1 MKRKLAILFL
11 AAALGLSAAPP
22 IPVIFDTDMGN
33 DIDDALALA
42 MLHSLETRGEIRLVA
57 VTVTKDNPW
66 APRFVSAVN
75 TFYGRAGIPIGMV
88 KNGVTKEEGNYLR
101 KSIDGGRYPFSNQTQ
116 DAVELLRKTLSA
128 QADGSVVVIQVG
140 FSTNLARLLESP
152 GGRELAAKKVKVLSL
167 MAGDF
172 TNHGPEYNVK
182 EDVPSA
188 KKLVADW
195 PTETIWSGFEIGQT
209 IKFPA
214 RSISNDFAWSAK
226 NPVVDGYKNY
236 MKFPYDRETW
246 DLTAVLAALRP
257 DGGYFTLSK
266 PGRVAVDDK
275 GMTKFEVSV
284 GGRDRYL
291 IVNDL
296 QRARVLEA
304 LIWLASQPVH

>member
-1 MKRKLAILFL
+1 MTAKILPFFL
-11 AAALGLSAAPP
+11 ATAMAFGAAAPT
-22 IPVIFDTDMGN
+22 PVIFDTDMGN

-66 APRFVSAVN
+66 APRYVSAVD
-75 TFYGRAGIPIGMV
+75 TFYGRARIPIGMV
-88 KNGVTKEEGNYLR
+88 KNGVTKDEGKYLR
-101 KSIDGGRYPFSNQTQ
+101 RAIETGHYPYSDYSE
-116 DAVELLRKTLSA
+116 DAVVLLQKTLAA
-128 QADGSVVVIQVG
+128 QADGSVVIIQVG
-140 FSTNLARLLESP
+140 FSTNLAHLLEAP
-152 GGRELAAKKVKVLSL
+152 GGRDLVKRKVKLLSL

-188 KKLVADW
+188 KKLVAEW
-195 PTETIWSGFEIGQT
+195 PTPTVWSGYEIGQV

-214 RSISNDFAWSAK
+214 RSIEHDFGWARHH
-226 NPVVDGYKNY
+226 PVVDGYKNY

-257 DGGYFTLSK
+257 DDGYFGYS
-266 PGRVAVDDK
+266 PAGRVTVDDK
-275 GMTKFEVSV
+275 GFTHFQAGA

-291 IVNDL
+291 TVNDA
-296 QRARVLEA
+296 QRGRVLEA
-304 LIWLASQPVH
+304 LIWLATQPAD

>member
-1 MKRKLAILFL
+1 MKHNLAILFL
-11 AAALGLSAAPP
+11 AAAFALSAAPP

-42 MLHSLETRGEIRLVA
+42 MLHGLESRGEIRLVA

-66 APRFVSAVN
+66 APRYVSAVN

-88 KNGVTKEEGNYLR
+88 KNGVTKDEGKYLR
-101 KSIDGGRYPFSNQTQ
+101 KAIEAGHYPYSDQTQ
-116 DAVELLRKTLSA
+116 DAVELLRKTLTA
-128 QADGSVVVIQVG
+128 QADGSVVIIQVG
-140 FSTNLARLLESP
+140 FSTNLARLLVAP
-152 GGRELAAKKVKVLSL
+152 GGRELAARKVKLLSL

-195 PTETIWSGFEIGQT
+195 PTPTVWSGYEIGQT

-214 RSISNDFAWSAK
+214 HSIDHDFAWSPK

-246 DLTAVLAALRP
+246 DLTAVLYALRP
-257 DGGYFTLSK
+257 DAGYFTLSQ

-275 GMTKFEVSV
+275 GFTKFQADPK
-284 GGRDRYL
+284 GRDRYL
-291 IVNDL
+291 ILNDI
-296 QRARVLEA
+296 QRARVLDA
-304 LIWLASQPVH
+304 LIWLATQPVH

>member
-11 AAALGLSAAPP
+11 AAALSLSAAPP

-42 MLHSLETRGEIRLVA
+42 MLHSLESRGEIRLLA

-88 KNGVTKEEGNYLR
+88 KNGVTREEGNYLR
-101 KSIDGGRYPFSNQTQ
+101 KSIEGRYTYSSQTQ
-116 DAVELLRKTLSA
+116 DAVELLKKTLSA
-128 QADGSVVVIQVG
+128 QPDGSVVVIQVG
-140 FSTNLARLLESP
+140 FSTNLAQLLQSP

-188 KKLVADW
+188 KRLVADW
-195 PTETIWSGFEIGQT
+195 PTLTIWSGYEIGKT

-257 DGGYFTLSK
+257 DAGYFTLSP
-266 PGRVAVDDK
+266 PGRIAVDDK
-275 GMTKFEVSV
+275 GMTQFQPSV

-304 LIWLASQPVH
+304 LIWLATQPVH